1 MVRTQDFE
9 SCNPG
14 SNPGDAL
21 VTEQKTVEGGR
32 SSYGAIG
39 LARTITNREVPG
51 SSPGRSKFKEYSL
64 ASIAQLVERA
74 LSKRKVASSI
84 LVGGWSW

>member
-21 VTEQKTVEGGR
+21 VAEPKTGSGDR

-51 SSPGRSKFKEYSL
+51 SSPGR
-64 ASIAQLVERA
+64 
-74 LSKRKVASSI
+74 
-84 LVGGWSW
+84 G